1 MQRRRFL
8 KQGLKVAMGAT
19 AVSTLGL
26 GLSGCGFQLRGYG
39 ETRPALEALAL
50 DGANDDLVPVVRDA
64 LTRAGTR
71 VDDKAPLRLNLGRAS
86 ISETN
91 QGLPGAGSRDVEL
104 ALTVPYSVQRQSNEA
119 YLVDQQTL
127 TVRERISVNDNEL
140 LAQDDARRAAR
151 ERLRETAARR
161 LIERLRPLAE
171 Q

>member
-26 GLSGCGFQLRGYG
+26 GLGGCGFQLRGYG
-39 ETRPALEALAL
+39 EPLPALPALAL
-50 DGANDDLVPVVRDA
+50 SGPQGELTPVVREA

-71 VDDKAPLRLNLGRAS
+71 IDEQAALRLNLGRATV
-86 ISETN
+86 SETN
-91 QGLPGAGSRDVEL
+91 RGLPGAGSRDIEL
-104 ALTVPYSVQRQSNEA
+104 TLTAPFSVQRQASDA
-119 YLVDQQTL
+119 YLLDQQTL
-127 TVRERISVNDNEL
+127 EVRERISVNDNEL

-151 ERLRETAARR
+151 ERLREAAARQ
-161 LIERLRPLAE
+161 LLERLRPLAE

>member
-8 KQGLKVAMGAT
+8 KQGLKVALGAT

-26 GLSGCGFQLRGYG
+26 GLVGCGFQLRGYG
-39 ETRPALEALAL
+39 EDLPTLEALAL
-50 DGANDDLVPVVRDA
+50 AGANDDLAPIVRDA

-71 VDDKAPLRLNLGRAS
+71 VDSTAPLRLNLGRAN

-104 ALTVPYSVQRQSNEA
+104 TLTVPYSVQRQSNEA
-119 YLVDQQTL
+119 YLIDQQTL

-151 ERLRETAARR
+151 ETLRETAARR
-161 LIERLRPLAE
+161 LLERLRPLAE